1 MPKVEFT
8 QTVSYGNLLTAVAMI
23 AAGVSAYA
31 VTATTVDGQSKQIA
45 RLEKRVDTL
54 EDADRRL
61 ELTIAQ
67 TLTEMRADVRFLRQ
81 TVEELAGQRP

>member
-8 QTVSYGNLLTAVAMI
+8 HTVSYGNVLTAVAMI

-31 VTATTVDGQSKQIA
+31 VTATTVEGQSKQIA

-54 EDADRRL
+54 EDAAGKRDVF
-61 ELTIAQ
+61 IAE
-67 TLTEMRADVRFLRQ
+67 TLTALRADVRYLRLS
-81 TVEELAGQRP
+81 VEQLTGDSR